1 MYILTIKT
9 TLSQKVKPEKEKT
22 KNHKFYEYRYNNPL
36 SIINSMAK
44 IIEANNLTKI
54 YGEKETSVTALDD
67 INIEFRE
74 NEFTAIMGPSGSGK
88 STLLHCLAGLDRPS
102 SGKIFLK
109 GNDIATLN
117 DKELTKIR
125 RDSFGF
131 IFQAFNLIPTL
142 TAEENITL
150 PASIAGR
157 QPDMEW
163 VKEVV
168 ETVDIADR
176 LSHRPNEL
184 SGGQQQR
191 VAAARA
197 MATKPEV
204 IFADEPSGNL
214 DSKSSKELLTFMKSV
229 VEELNQTIVMVTH
242 DPYAASFAG
251 RVVMLKDGKIASDLE
266 KPTQEE
272 IVAEVTAL
280 TNV

>member
-1 MYILTIKT
+1 M
-9 TLSQKVKPEKEKT
+9 S
-22 KNHKFYEYRYNNPL
+22 
-36 SIINSMAK
+36 K
-44 IIEANNLTKI
+44 IIQANNLTKI
-54 YGEKETSVTALDD
+54 YGEKETSVTALDN

-157 QPDMEW
+157 QPDLEW

-176 LSHRPNEL
+176 LTHRPNEL

-214 DSKSSKELLTFMKSV
+214 DSKSSRELLTFMKSV

-251 RVVMLKDGKIASDLE
+251 ELYA
-266 KPTQEE
+266 
-272 IVAEVTAL
+272 
-280 TNV
+280 

>member
-1 MYILTIKT
+1 MT
-9 TLSQKVKPEKEKT
+9 
-22 KNHKFYEYRYNNPL
+22 
-36 SIINSMAK
+36 K
-44 IIEANNLTKI
+44 IIEANSLTKI

-88 STLLHCLAGLDRPS
+88 STLLHCLAGLDRPT

-142 TAEENITL
+142 TAQENITL

-157 QPDMEW
+157 EPDMEW

-176 LSHRPNEL
+176 LTHRPNEL

-214 DSKSSKELLTFMKSV
+214 DSKSSRELLTFMKSV
-229 VEELNQTIVMVTH
+229 VENLNQTIVMVTH

-251 RVVMLKDGKIASDLE
+251 RVVMLKDGRIASDLE
-266 KPTQEE
+266 NPTQEE

-280 TNV
+280 TNA